1 MIYLEQ
7 VESDSQKQLV
17 QFIIEEYHSYVPS
30 AVSVGRRIDWL
41 IYDDT
46 IVNQFSLPQPIGMI
60 GIGSSVYPP
69 PKDLLTPVIS
79 RIAIILILPVP
90 FDQLHQLFHQIFQDI
105 FLLTIPLSLLE
116 NKQRLQ

>member
-69 PKDLLTPVIS
+69 PKDLLTLLTSSIL
-79 RIAIILILPVP
+79 ILILPELS
-90 FDQLHQLFHQIFQDI
+90 DQLHPQLLRIFREI
-105 FLLTIPLSLLE
+105 FLLAIP
-116 NKQRLQ
+116 

>member
-69 PKDLLTPVIS
+69 PKALLTRVGLSKDEYKDVFNEFSNNWRFCMKP
-79 RIAIILILPVP
+79 
-90 FDQLHQLFHQIFQDI
+90 H
-105 FLLTIPLSLLE
+105 TIKNAEL
-116 NKQRLQ
+116 KF